1 MRIVS
6 YNILDGG
13 EGRAD
18 PLAEVIEAQRPD
30 IVALI
35 EADHPEVLARITKR
49 LNMDHV
55 VAQGEKHSVAIL
67 SRWPISESINH
78 SARSDSDDRPRCL
91 LEALIQDPSGHQWT
105 IGAVHLHP
113 RAAEADEQFRE
124 REIAGLLAIFE
135 PHRLAHRHHLL
146 VGDFNANS
154 PIQNIDPER
163 CHDSTREAW
172 RQNGGHIPR
181 TAIARLLAA
190 GYTDTLHALHPDR
203 AAAQGSFTTQ
213 HPGQRVDYIFTHS
226 IPAARIKSAWIEH
239 DRLAKYASD
248 HYPVAAE
255 L

>member
-35 EADHPEVLARITKR
+35 EADHGEVLARIAKR
-49 LNMDHV
+49 LDMDTILG
-55 VAQGEKHSVAIL
+55 QGVNHSVAIL
-67 SRWPISESINH
+67 SRWPIAESINH
-78 SARSDSDDRPRCL
+78 SAKVESDERPRCL
-91 LEALIQDPSGHQWT
+91 LEALILEPSGQQWT

-113 RAAEADEQFRE
+113 RAAEADEEFRR
-124 REIAGLLAIFE
+124 REIDSLLSIFE
-135 PHRLAHRHHLL
+135 PHRLASRPHLL

-154 PIQNIDPER
+154 PVQDIDPER
-163 CHDSTREAW
+163 CKESTREAW

-181 TAIARLLAA
+181 TAIAKLLAA
-190 GYTDTLHALHPDR
+190 GYTDTLHGLHPDR
-203 AAAQGSFTTQ
+203 AASQGTFTTQ
-213 HPGQRVDYIFTHS
+213 YPGQRVDYIFTHS
-226 IPAARIKSAWIEH
+226 IPRDRLKAAWIEH